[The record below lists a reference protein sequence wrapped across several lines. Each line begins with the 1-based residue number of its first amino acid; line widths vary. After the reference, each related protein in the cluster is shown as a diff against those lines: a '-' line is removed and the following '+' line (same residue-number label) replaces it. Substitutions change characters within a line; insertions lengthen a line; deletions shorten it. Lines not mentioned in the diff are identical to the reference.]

1 MIPEALCFVQA
12 PNHWPWNLLT
22 ASAKFVDVESQL
34 LKFCQQNMSY
44 LFAIYKIIPCVA
56 EIAAELFV
64 IVKNPYVPLLR
75 PIKSLL
81 LY

>member
-1 MIPEALCFVQA
+1 
-12 PNHWPWNLLT
+12 
-22 ASAKFVDVESQL
+22 
-34 LKFCQQNMSY
+34 MSY